1 MITLCG
7 FPVSNYYNKAKMAMI
22 EKGITFTEETVMTKS
37 TEEAVLSASPL
48 AKIPFIK
55 TEQGGLCESQA
66 IMDYL
71 ESAYPAPAL
80 VPADAFGRAKV
91 SELNTFIDWHLEIT
105 ARQLY
110 GAAFFGEAPLQD
122 ETKATIRAQLEKN
135 IAGFK
140 RLAKFAPYLSG
151 DTFTQADIA
160 GFVSLPLV
168 GRATK
173 MVYGEDL
180 LLAGG
185 VNYLDWMKKVGERP
199 SAQKVMAD
207 RKAALTKA

>member
-7 FPVSNYYNKAKMAMI
+7 FPVSNYYNKAKMAML
-22 EKGITFTEETVMTKS
+22 EKGISFTEETVMTKS
-37 TEEAVLSASPL
+37 TDEAVLNASPL

-71 ESAYPAPAL
+71 ESAYPTPAL
-80 VPADAFGRAKV
+80 VPADSFARAKV
-91 SELNTFIDWHLEIT
+91 SELNTFIDWHLEIV

-110 GAAFFGEAPLQD
+110 GQAFFGAAVLPD
-122 ETKATIRAQLEKN
+122 ELKASIRADLEKN

-140 RLAKFAPYLSG
+140 RLAKFSPYVAG

-160 GFVSLPLV
+160 AYVSLPLV

-185 VNYLDWMKKVGERP
+185 VNYLDWMKTVGERP